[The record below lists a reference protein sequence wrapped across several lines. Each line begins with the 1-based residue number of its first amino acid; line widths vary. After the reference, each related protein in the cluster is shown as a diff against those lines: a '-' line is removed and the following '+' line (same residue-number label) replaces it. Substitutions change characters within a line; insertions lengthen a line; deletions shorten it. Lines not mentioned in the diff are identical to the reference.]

1 MSIRVPFNGA
11 SLAKPGAYSK
21 TTVNLSGGFPL
32 AQTGIVAIVGE
43 ALGGAPGSSD
53 GVQTF
58 TSEDIASLIAK
69 YKSGPIVDA
78 ARLLVAPA
86 KDNRVAN
93 GASLIRVYKTNAST
107 AASRNLQNPAA
118 ANLFAVSSQ
127 NFGEDENLINIT
139 VANGSSA
146 NNKVLTIK
154 KGGST
159 ETLTENAYDAV
170 LSLQYTGADAGAVT
184 MIIQDVAGVKTL
196 TATTSATPA
205 DNLAISLA
213 GKTMQDLV
221 SIIDANAAWTAS
233 LSTAKLGTASAKS
246 LDYISTPL
254 DVKTSAKT
262 LRRAQQE
269 LLDIVNSQSQ
279 LVSMSQVANTEGL
292 PANVGPVFLSGAVR
306 GASAN
311 SNFQAGFDAL
321 LAVRCNEVVPL
332 ISQDASALISSG
344 DTDPASTFTVDA
356 VNLQA
361 VTHCITAS
369 NTKNRSE
376 RNCYVSKKAAFSAAQ
391 AAAQALNHERASM
404 LFQDAQ
410 VLNASGD
417 LVFLDP
423 WASACMVAGI
433 QAGTEVGTPATFKFV
448 NANAIRHADYNS
460 KTQVDLAI
468 DAGLL
473 PLEEADS
480 GGFRVV
486 VHNTTYGIDANF
498 VWNRVS
504 VIEAA
509 DYVAYNLRQQLEAIF
524 VGNKAATGT
533 AQAIKNTIISIMD
546 SFLRAN
552 IIVGDD
558 TNDGLG
564 FKNLLVTIVGNTA
577 FVDITITP
585 VQGVDFILN
594 RITLDNIR
602 QSA

>member
-1 MSIRVPFNGA
+1 MGIRVPFNGA

-32 AQTGIVAIVGE
+32 AATGVIAIVGE

-58 TSEDIASLIAK
+58 TSEDIAALVAK

-86 KDNRVAN
+86 RDNRVPN
-93 GASLIRVYKTNAST
+93 GASLIRVWKTNAST
-107 AASRNLQNPAA
+107 QATRALQNSAPATLFN
-118 ANLFAVSSQ
+118 ANSL
-127 NFGEDENLINIT
+127 NYGEDENLINIT
-139 VANGSSA
+139 IANGSSA

-154 KGGST
+154 KSGVT
-159 ETLTENAYDAV
+159 ETLSENAYDAV
-170 LSLQYTGADAGAVT
+170 LSLQYAGADAGAVT
-184 MIIQDVAGVKTL
+184 MVIQNVSGVKTL

-221 SIIDANAAWTAS
+221 NIIDANAAWTAS
-233 LSTAKLGTASAKS
+233 LSTARLATVSAAS
-246 LDYISTPL
+246 LDYISTAL
-254 DVKTSAKT
+254 DVKTTAKT

-269 LLDIVNSQSQ
+269 LLDIVASQSELIS
-279 LVSMSQVANTEGL
+279 LVQVANVEGL
-292 PANVGPVFLSGAVR
+292 PANVGPVFLQGAVR

-321 LAVRCNEVVPL
+321 LATRCNTVVPL
-332 ISQDASALISSG
+332 ISQDASALIAGG
-344 DTDPASTFTVDA
+344 DTDPASAFTVDA
-356 VNLQA
+356 VNAQA
-361 VTHCITAS
+361 LSHCITAS

-376 RNCYVSKKAAFSAAQ
+376 RNCFVSKKGSFAAMQ
-391 AAAQALNHERASM
+391 TAAQALNHERASM
-404 LFQDAQ
+404 LFQDVQ
-410 VLNASGD
+410 VLDGSGN
-417 LVFLDP
+417 LSYKDP
-423 WASACMVAGI
+423 WAASCMLAGI

-448 NANAIRHADYNS
+448 NANAIRHQDYNS

-468 DAGLL
+468 DAGLT
-473 PLEEADS
+473 PLEESDS

-486 VHNTTYGIDANF
+486 VGNTTYGIDANF

-504 VIEAA
+504 VVYAA

-546 SFLRAN
+546 SFLRAQ

-564 FKNLLVTIVGNTA
+564 FKNLLVTLVGNTA
-577 FVDITITP
+577 YVDVTVTP

-594 RITLDNIR
+594 RIQLDNIR

>member
-11 SLAKPGAYSK
+11 SLAKPGAYSR

-107 AASRNLQNPAA
+107 AASRALQNSAPTD
-118 ANLFAVSSQ
+118 LFQLTSR
-127 NFGEDENLINIT
+127 NFGEDENLINVT

-146 NNKVLTIK
+146 NNKVITIK
-154 KGGST
+154 KGGVT
-159 ETLTENAYDAV
+159 ETLSENAYDAV
-170 LSLQYTGADAGAVT
+170 LSLQYVGADAGAVT
-184 MIIQDVAGVKTL
+184 AVIQNVSGVKTL
-196 TATTSATPA
+196 TITTSATPA
-205 DNLAISLA
+205 DDLAISLP

-221 SIIDANAAWTAS
+221 SIIDANAAYTAT
-233 LSTAKLGTASAKS
+233 LLTAKLGTQSAAS
-246 LDYISTPL
+246 LDFISTAL

-279 LVSMSQVANTEGL
+279 LVSMTQVANAEGL

-321 LAVRCNEVVPL
+321 LAVRCNIVVPL
-332 ISQDASALISSG
+332 VSQDASALIAGG

-361 VTHCITAS
+361 LTHCITAS

-376 RNCYVSKKAAFSAAQ
+376 RNCYVSKKASFAAAQ

-410 VLNASGD
+410 VLNSNGD

-448 NANAIRHADYNS
+448 NANAIRHQDYNS

-480 GGFRVV
+480 GGFRIV

-498 VWNRVS
+498 VYNRVS

-533 AQAIKNTIISIMD
+533 AQSIKNTIISIMD

-552 IIVGDD
+552 IIVG
-558 TNDGLG
+558 
-564 FKNLLVTIVGNTA
+564 FKNLLVTLVGNTA